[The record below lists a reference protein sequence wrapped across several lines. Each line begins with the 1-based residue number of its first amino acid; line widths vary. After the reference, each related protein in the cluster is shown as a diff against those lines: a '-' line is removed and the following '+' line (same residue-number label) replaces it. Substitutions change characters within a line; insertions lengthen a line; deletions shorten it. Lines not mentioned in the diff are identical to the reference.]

1 MSLMLFLFII
11 GCISG
16 AVVAKE
22 QHSEQDFQEIRQSI
36 LRAVTNGKRSDL
48 NFN

>member
-1 MSLMLFLFII
+1 MLFLFII

-36 LRAVTNGKRSDL
+36 LRAVTNGKQ
-48 NFN
+48 